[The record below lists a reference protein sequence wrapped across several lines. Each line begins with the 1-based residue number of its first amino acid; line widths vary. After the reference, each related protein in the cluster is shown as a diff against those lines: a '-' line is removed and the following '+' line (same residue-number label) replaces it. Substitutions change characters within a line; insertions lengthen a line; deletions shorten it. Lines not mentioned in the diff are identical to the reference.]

1 MAEYEQFITKSINDF
16 GEDWREHN
24 GAETQ
29 EFIERMLQAMQR
41 RIESISSSKVGEIHF
56 SPGADGEVS
65 VRFFADADS
74 REQWEQNPAENA
86 TLLLGS
92 MSFRVSDAGTD
103 EYTLSTRITR
113 MPASPMVKGSSNVLA
128 FSYSSYYGGDPTNL
142 DTESG
147 VATVTVN
154 NTEITALRRT
164 LRPGKE
170 YSIDL
175 GPYLTAESNAVTL
188 TVANAHGKRRV
199 FNMTVQTVEITIG
212 FDDSFDES
220 LVRSAAWPLRVRCNG
235 VAATLHLFVDG
246 TERSTA
252 SVHNSTVDF
261 TVDPTGTLDAG
272 AHYIEVYADNAEY
285 GLQSDTIATYFIKS
299 GLSTPTVCIGRNADT
314 SARLYATVSIPYFI
328 SYPSAPTGE
337 TVTVTA
343 RVLSGDGSVLRQGI
357 TQTVTMKS
365 GGESGLQLLR
375 LSLTEQSYL
384 SAGTIKVEL
393 SCGTAKATHTVEVLD
408 PGVNISPAAE
418 CRIHLTAAGRSNA
431 DSDAETWSSTYNGE
445 VTCRVRRSEGFRL
458 TERSGF
464 AGDAFTV
471 PAGRRISLVG
481 SAPFSRDF
489 GANSALASERTGKT
503 IEFEFATRNCT
514 NASAKVIECMN
525 GGTGFTIYADGM
537 ELRTASGSVRT
548 IWADETRL
556 RVGIVVEGTTRH
568 CVNKTVDGTTELDAN
583 IAYIY
588 VNGVPVRL
596 MSYGRASW
604 KQAEAQDIVI
614 GSDECEVE
622 LYSVRVYDKAL
633 TTAQMI
639 ANYAYDTPDPDE
651 KVAIARRN
659 DVLDS
664 YGEVSFAKVLEA
676 LSGTPYKIWEIDRM
690 PTGKKDWQKAS
701 TEFFNPGWTPDE
713 SDLAVASF
721 KCLDHDIA
729 LDGTSSL
736 SYPDPYK
743 NWADRYNGRWTVT
756 VGDKIIEITD
766 YSITAGINGGETEF
780 VDKVNFASSEGIF
793 NILAANAYQ
802 KVLLGVAAQYPS
814 ILTPMQAAQQAAGEE
829 ITFRQSLSGFPET
842 GWLRSYE
849 NGVPQLRFLS
859 LFNFVNNKYS
869 GSPYGATRE
878 NGTELWEVEDN
889 VNFFMEHCPE
899 GEWKDGKWNDR
910 LTTLYYARFPKTDT
924 EGNDTGKASAPEGV
938 DEANAQSRHLRA
950 FHNFIQS
957 CNPSVA
963 ERYKARNGDY
973 AALDEPVTY
982 GATIFRADTPEYRI
996 ARFRAEAPAWLDKSS
1011 ALFYFL
1017 FFTSLLGV
1025 DSMDKNMTITL
1036 TNEQNNG

>member
-1 MAEYEQFITKSINDF
+1 MAEYEQFINKSIRDF

-29 EFIERMLQAMQR
+29 EFIERMLKTMSQ
-41 RIESISSSKVGEIHF
+41 RIEAVSSSKVGEVHM

-74 REQWEQNPAENA
+74 RAEWEQNPTENA

-92 MSFRVSDAGTD
+92 MNFRVSEAGTD

-113 MPASPMVKGSSNVLA
+113 MPTSPMVKGSSNVLA
-128 FSYSSYYGGDPTNL
+128 FSYSSYYGGDPANL

-147 VATVTVN
+147 VATVSVN

-170 YSIDL
+170 YSLDL
-175 GPYLTAESNAVTL
+175 GPYLTAENNAVTL

-199 FNMTVQTVEITIG
+199 FNMSVQTVEISIG

-220 LVRSAAWPLRVRCNG
+220 LVRDAGWALRVRCNG
-235 VAATLHLFVDG
+235 AEALLHLLVDG

-252 SVHNSTVDF
+252 SVRNSTVDF
-261 TVDPTGTLDAG
+261 TIDAAGTLDAG
-272 AHYIEVYADNAEY
+272 AHSIEVYADNAEY
-285 GLQSDTIATYFIKS
+285 DLRSETIATRFIKR
-299 GLSTPTVCIGRNADT
+299 GLSVPVLCIGRQAD
-314 SARLYATVSIPYFI
+314 SAARLYATVSIPYYI
-328 SYPSAPTGE
+328 HYPSASSGDTL
-337 TVTVTA
+337 TVSA
-343 RVLSGDGSVLRQGI
+343 RVLAGDGSVLRQGI
-357 TQTVTMKS
+357 TQTVTMKAS
-365 GGESGLQLLR
+365 GESGLQQLR
-375 LSLTEQSYL
+375 LSLSEQSYL
-384 SAGTIKVEL
+384 SAGTIKVEI
-393 SCGTAKATHTVEVLD
+393 SCGAASATHTVEVLD

-418 CRIHLTAAGRSNA
+418 CRIHLAAAGRTNA
-431 DSDAETWSSTYNGE
+431 DSDAETWKSTYNGA
-445 VTCRVRRSEGFRL
+445 VTCRVERSSGFRL
-458 TERSGF
+458 TGRSGF
-464 AGDAFTV
+464 TGDSFMI
-471 PAGRRISLVG
+471 PAGRRVTLAGSL
-481 SAPFSRDF
+481 PFDRDF
-489 GANSALASERTGKT
+489 GANSASPSERTGKT
-503 IEFEFATRNCT
+503 LEFEFATRNCT
-514 NASAKVIECMN
+514 DASAKVIECLDA
-525 GGTGFTIYADGM
+525 GTGFVIYADGM
-537 ELRTASGSVRT
+537 ELRTPSGSVRT

-568 CVNKTVDGTTELDAN
+568 CVNNTVDGTTELDAN

-604 KQAEAQDIVI
+604 KQPAPKDIVI
-614 GSDECEVE
+614 GSDECDVE

-633 TTAQMI
+633 TTSQMI
-639 ANYAYDTPDPDE
+639 ANYAFDTPDPDE
-651 KVAIARRN
+651 KVAIAKRN

-664 YGEVSFAKVLEA
+664 YGEVSFAKVRQA
-676 LSGTPYKIWEIDRM
+676 LPDTPYKIWEISRM
-690 PTGKKDWQKAS
+690 PSGKKDWQKAN
-701 TEFFNPGWTPDE
+701 TEFVNPGWTPDE

-721 KCLDHDIA
+721 SCLNHDIA

-743 NWADRYNGRWTVT
+743 NWADRYNGQWTVT

-814 ILTPMQAAQQAAGEE
+814 VLTPMQAAQQAAGDE
-829 ITFRQSLSGFPET
+829 IIYRQSLSGFPEI
-842 GWLRSYE
+842 GWLRTYD
-849 NGVPQLRFLS
+849 NNVPQIRFLS

-869 GSPYGATRE
+869 GTPYGATRA

-889 VNFFMEHCPE
+889 VNFFMEYCP
-899 GEWKDGKWNDR
+899 GGIWKDGKWNDR
-910 LTTLYYARFPKTDT
+910 LTTLYYSRFPKKDTD
-924 EGNDTGKASAPEGV
+924 GNDTGKASAAEGA
-938 DEANAQSRHLRA
+938 DAANAQSRHLRA

-982 GATIFRADTPEYRI
+982 GTVTFRADTPEYRI
-996 ARFRAEAPAWLDKSS
+996 ARFRAEAPVWLDKSS

-1036 TNEQNNG
+1036 TKEQNNG